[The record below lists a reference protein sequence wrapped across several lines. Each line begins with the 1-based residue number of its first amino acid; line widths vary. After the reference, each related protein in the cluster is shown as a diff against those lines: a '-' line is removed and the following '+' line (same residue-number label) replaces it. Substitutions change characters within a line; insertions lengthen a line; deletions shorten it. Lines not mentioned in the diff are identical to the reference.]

1 MWPDMADPDVLER
14 RTDKMRGLT
23 LGLAVGDAIGNQSP
37 PNGVLQSGVAT
48 QLACFTIEGLIR
60 ASMRMSHKGICHTPS
75 VIWHAYCR
83 WATVQQIT
91 PRPFEQWTSGAAK
104 WPDGWLSQVP
114 ALSQRRGNTPA
125 TVHAIRGAR
134 QGSPDHPA
142 TNSPGCQG
150 LIRTLPLGVVADDG
164 KQQWAAELAR
174 DTAALTH
181 GHPSALAAAAAGAVI
196 IGHCLSG
203 DDTRRSLESG
213 MAEAKAYL
221 AASPEAMS
229 LPKAMNAGFQTPRQ
243 LERLRQLAPAST
255 ATAAMRGGLYVAAS
269 FPEPEDVG
277 AALAFAALAPHGKS
291 VAAVAGALLG
301 AVHGV
306 SALPVDLVSRL
317 ELAWVVDTLAR
328 DVVIELTD
336 SPGGS
341 EYTPP
346 RDPTWW
352 DRYPGW

>member
-1 MWPDMADPDVLER
+1 MADLGALEP
-14 RTDKMRGLT
+14 RTEKIRGLM
-23 LGLAVGDAIGNQSP
+23 LGLALGDAVGGQP
-37 PNGVLQSGVAT
+37 PPYGVLRSGVAT

-91 PRPFEQWTSGAAK
+91 PRPFQQWTSGAAR
-104 WPDGWLSQVP
+104 WPDGWLVQVP
-114 ALSQRRGNTPA
+114 ALSQRRGNSPA
-125 TVHAIRGAR
+125 TVQALRGGR

-142 TNSPGCQG
+142 TSIAGCQG
-150 LIRTLPLGVVADDG
+150 LIRALPIGVVADED

-181 GHPSALAAAAAGAVI
+181 GHPSALATAAAAAVI
-196 IGHCLSG
+196 IGHCLGG

-213 MAEAKAYL
+213 MAEAKSYL
-221 AASPEAMS
+221 TASPEAMA
-229 LPKAMNAGFQTPRQ
+229 LTAAMNAGFQTPRQ
-243 LERLRQLAPAST
+243 LGRLRQLAPAST

-269 FPEPEDVG
+269 FPEPENVG
-277 AALAFAALAPHGKS
+277 AALAFAAQAPHGKS

-301 AVHGV
+301 ALHGV

-317 ELAWVVDTLAR
+317 ELAWVVDKLAR

>member
-1 MWPDMADPDVLER
+1 MADLGQLES
-14 RTDKMRGLT
+14 RTDKMRGLM
-23 LGLAVGDAIGNQSP
+23 LGLALGEALGNHPPPVGA
-37 PNGVLQSGVAT
+37 LRSGVAT

-60 ASMRMSHKGICHTPS
+60 AGMRTSHKGNCHPPG

-83 WATVQQIT
+83 WATVQGIT
-91 PRPFEQWTSGAAK
+91 PRPFEAQLASSGSQ
-104 WPDGWLSQVP
+104 WPDGWLVKVP
-114 ALSQRRGNTPA
+114 ILSERRGNAPS
-125 TVHAIRGAR
+125 TVHALRVGKA
-134 QGSPDHPA
+134 GSPAHPM
-142 TNSPGCQG
+142 NKSRGCQG
-150 LIRTLPLGVVADDG
+150 LIRTLPIGVVADED
-164 KQQWAAELAR
+164 KKQWAAELAR
-174 DTAALTH
+174 DAAALTH
-181 GHPSALAAAAAGAVI
+181 GHPSVLATASAGAVI
-196 IGHCLSG
+196 VGHCLGG

-221 AASPEAMS
+221 AGVPEAS
-229 LPKAMNAGFQTPRQ
+229 ALPGAMNAGFQSPRE

-255 ATAAMRGGLYVAAS
+255 STAAMKGGLYVAAS
-269 FPEPEDVG
+269 FPKREDVG

-301 AVHGV
+301 AVHGA

-341 EYTPP
+341 AYTPP
-346 RDPTWW
+346 RDPTWR